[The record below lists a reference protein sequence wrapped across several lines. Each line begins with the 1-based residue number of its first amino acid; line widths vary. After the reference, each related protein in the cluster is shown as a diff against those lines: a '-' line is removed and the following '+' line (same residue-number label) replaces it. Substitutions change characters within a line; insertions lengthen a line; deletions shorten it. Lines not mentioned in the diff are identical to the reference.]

1 MLFTRYSAL
10 LASASLWCT
19 QVVLVAML
27 SAFVVPTLTWL
38 SSEPTASPALLAEH
52 EGESVAPAP
61 GPCPAPAE
69 DAEDESPE
77 LEESLPWDDG
87 AHAPLPRPLR
97 SRLQGYLPDAVPD
110 APLNGDARPPE
121 QS

>member
-27 SAFVVPTLTWL
+27 SVFVVPTLSWL
-38 SSEPTASPALLAEH
+38 SSEQPAPSALLAEQ

-77 LEESLPWDDG
+77 PEESLPWDDG
-87 AHAPLPRPLR
+87 AHATLPRPLR
-97 SRLQGYLPDAVPD
+97 SRLLGYLPDVAPD
-110 APLNGDARPPE
+110 APLHRDARPPE